1 MKDQFT
7 LILGLFT
14 TFAAA
19 YFFVRYGWTAL
30 VLTVQQMNRWYDRV
44 LNQQLLLEV
53 DSRMAVGLTFL
64 GMAGAGMIGILFL
77 GNILGAIIFA
87 AIAAAF
93 PLLIVNHLESRRNA
107 KLEEQLVDGITTLSS
122 GVRAGLN
129 IVQSFELLVTN
140 SVGPIRQEFSQ
151 MLREY
156 SMGLDLNHAMRN
168 AANRIGLSSYR
179 LLFTA
184 LEMHRK
190 RGGQAAETLDRIAE
204 SIRDIHRLEG
214 KLDALTAQGRYQAWG
229 MAVMPFVILVILYL
243 IDPESTALLF
253 VTNGGRLL
261 LLITIGLI
269 FGGWLWITR
278 IMRVDI

>member
-1 MKDQFT
+1 MQDQIV
-7 LILGLFT
+7 LILSLFV
-14 TFAAA
+14 TFAAT

-30 VLTVQQMNRWYDRV
+30 TVTLIRLDRWYDRV

-53 DSRMAVGLTFL
+53 QSNMAVGLTIL
-64 GMAGAGMIGILFL
+64 GMVGAGMIGYLLL
-77 GNILGAIIFA
+77 GNVLAIVFFA
-87 AIAAAF
+87 GLAAAL
-93 PLLIVNHLESRRNA
+93 PLLVVNHLESKRNS

-140 SVGPIRQEFSQ
+140 SVGPIKQEFSQ
-151 MLREY
+151 LLREY

-168 AANRIGLSSYR
+168 TANRVGLSSYR

-190 RGGQAAETLDRIAE
+190 RGGQAAETLDRIAD
-204 SIRDIHRLEG
+204 SIRDIQRLEG

-229 MAVMPFVILVILYL
+229 MAVMPIVILGILYL

-253 VTNGGRLL
+253 VTNGGRFLL
-261 LLITIGLI
+261 LLITLLI
-269 FGGWLWITR
+269 FGGWYWIRR